1 MMIKLFEQ
9 FFKKEQHFSY
19 TIAEYLP
26 VKIDRMRSKVNINEN
41 EQYQLQELNEVEIDN
56 IYKGL

>member
-1 MMIKLFEQ
+1 MIKLFEQ
-9 FFKKEQHFSY
+9 FFKKDKDFSY

-26 VKIDRMRSKVNINEN
+26 VKIDRMRSKVNITEN
-41 EQYQLQELNEVEIDN
+41 EQYQLQEQDEVEIDN